1 MAVTGY
7 STTPGSNNGSPPNGA
22 PEGMAPSAVND
33 TIRQIMA
40 DVAVEAQVNAV
51 KVLASV
57 AGTDTITGSM
67 TPDLTA
73 YSSGMIV
80 VFTPANNNTGAAT
93 LNIDSLGAKSI
104 VKGDGAALVSGDLQ
118 ASTAH
123 VLVYD
128 GTNFVVLNPR
138 TADLVGL
145 SVSGSATINGSL
157 TTDNSTADE
166 PGFKGLPANTQNANY
181 TLVLTDAGKMI
192 LATSTG
198 GFTWTIP
205 ANASVAFPVG
215 TVVTFINDT
224 LGTNTIAITTDTLR
238 LSGTSST
245 GSRTLASIGI
255 ATAVKVTSTEWVIS
269 GTGLS

>member
-104 VKGDGAALVSGDLQ
+104 VKEDGRALIAGDLQ
-118 ASTAH
+118 ASAAH

-128 GTNFVVLNPR
+128 GTNFVVLNPMF
-138 TADLVGL
+138 LVNQAGTL
-145 SVSGSATINGSL
+145 NSSA
-157 TTDNSTADE
+157 AE
-166 PGFKGLPANTQNANY
+166 VGFKGVPLNTQNANY
-181 TLVLTDAGKMI
+181 TLVLSDAGKTI
-192 LATSTG
+192 LSTSTG

-215 TVVTFINDT
+215 TAVTFINDT
-224 LGTNTIAITTDTLR
+224 NGSNTIAITTDTLR
-238 LSGTSST
+238 LAGTSST
-245 GSRTLASIGI
+245 GSRTLGAIGM
-255 ATAVKVTSTEWVIS
+255 ATAVKVTSTEWIIS
-269 GTGLS
+269 GAGLS